1 MTQMMD
7 FLSVFTDGMV
17 AGSRI
22 LKIMDNEEYTPQQN
36 PMLVKPSPK
45 EKSNFAMSVF
55 PMMEKQRIESYFFH
69 RLSR

>member
-17 AGSRI
+17 AGNRI

-36 PMLVKPSPK
+36 PDASQTITKGKIEFRDVS
-45 EKSNFAMSVF
+45 F